1 MEHETLNFDLCV
13 SRAIA
18 MEQELFGGESSASAE
33 EEDSSEESSGEGEN
47 NEGIEVGFETL
58 ARMSII

>member
-1 MEHETLNFDLCV
+1 
-13 SRAIA
+13 

-47 NEGIEVGFETL
+47 NEGVEVGLETL
-58 ARMSII
+58 TWMSII